1 MLQCLEIMLQAHQMM
16 KTEVCSGGEPH
27 MALAGFWA
35 CQISQLP
42 YSQWQQT
49 PSLYFLPPNT
59 HLSFYP
65 SFQIAGS
72 LPETKPPNESSIPWL
87 YCRNH
92 SWFLAVFH
100 FVQDMF
106 QAYLWT
112 RETITF
118 PCLMKWQNNRFAY
131 VEAGAVTGLTT
142 LDLKHVKWFI
152 SNSCP

>member
-1 MLQCLEIMLQAHQMM
+1 MLQCPEIMLQAHQMM
-16 KTEVCSGGEPH
+16 KTEVCSAGEPH
-27 MALAGFWA
+27 MAPAAFWA

-49 PSLYFLPPNT
+49 PSLHFLPPNM
-59 HLSFYP
+59 HSSFHP
-65 SFQIAGS
+65 SFQTASS
-72 LPETKPPNESSIPWL
+72 LPETKPPKRSSIPWL

-92 SWFLAVFH
+92 SCLLAVFH
-100 FVQDMF
+100 FVRNMF
-106 QAYLWT
+106 QAYLWP
-112 RETITF
+112 RETATF

-131 VEAGAVTGLTT
+131 VEAGAVTGLMT